1 MDAKSVFAGSCMG
14 GLVFGLALTLY
25 VGQPVPTFN
34 GVTGTAAL
42 NQIVARSGA
51 ANIRAG
57 MAAEDRQPFASN

>member
-1 MDAKSVFAGSCMG
+1 MG
-14 GLVFGLALTLY
+14 GLVFGQALTLY

-57 MAAEDRQPFASN
+57 MAAEDRQLFASN